1 MATIS
6 KLNALQAALLS
17 GTAFAGFM
25 LVEGVLAPPAQAQ
38 VHLPQTGT
46 LSNAQPIFCVNP
58 TTLAVED
65 CVANVTVGNISVGNV
80 SVSNIANGN
89 LTSAGNVSVTNTPAV
104 TISSGTVTTVSNLA
118 NGNLTSGGN
127 VTTIAGSVANTT
139 LQTQTD
145 TVMVGGVNVKE
156 INAVTPLMGA
166 GATGTGSQRVTAA
179 QDTTTIAGSA
189 PGTAGTASANVVTVQ
204 GIASMTPILDNNT
217 PQGQFNY
224 PNRANWVGNTTT
236 IANTTATTVI
246 PAPGAGLS
254 IFLLDA
260 DCSNSST
267 TANVTVTL
275 NDNAGTVFGLPAQAG
290 WSHSYAEA
298 QEVAGNT
305 ALTMTLSANATSV
318 TCTLSGYK
326 ATT

>member
-25 LVEGVLAPPAQAQ
+25 IVEGLLAPPVQAQ

-89 LTSAGNVSVTNTPAV
+89 LTSAGNVTEANSAAILAATQGATPAGSNIIGKV
-104 TISSGTVTTVSNLA
+104 GIDQTTVGTTNGVSLA
-118 NGNLTSGGN
+118 QIAN
-127 VTTIAGSVANTT
+127 VTVLA
-139 LQTQTD
+139 
-145 TVMVGGVNVKE
+145 
-156 INAVTPLMGA
+156 GA
-166 GATGTGSQRVTAA
+166 GASGTGAQRVTVS

-204 GIASMTPILDNNT
+204 GVASMTPILDNNT

-236 IANTTATTVI
+236 VANTTAATII

-254 IFLLDA
+254 NFVEDYN
-260 DCSNSST
+260 CSNTSAT
-267 TANVTVTL
+267 NVTVTF
-275 NDNAGTVFGLPAQAG
+275 NDNPATVEIVPATG
-290 WSHSYAEA
+290 GFVLDLTEA
-298 QEVAGNT
+298 REVAGNT

-318 TCTLSGYK
+318 SCTASGYK